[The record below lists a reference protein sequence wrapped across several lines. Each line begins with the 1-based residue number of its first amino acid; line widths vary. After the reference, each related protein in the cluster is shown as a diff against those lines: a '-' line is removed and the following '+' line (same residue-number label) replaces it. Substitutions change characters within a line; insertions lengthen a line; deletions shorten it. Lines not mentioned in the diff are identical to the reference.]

1 MKQQPQEARVSQST
15 RPTLAEDLLLVL
27 FQPESRT
34 IAGEN
39 TLFYVLAG
47 AVLAELALGQ
57 HVRTEG
63 GPTGTIRVAAIES
76 NRPSDEIL
84 LRGWDYVA
92 DKPRN
97 VQTALA
103 AIGPSLREPLLER
116 LVENGHLDRGRRKVL
131 GLFDAATLELGDTGR
146 REQLIAGLREV
157 LVDGAEPEPRVAA
170 LAALVSGSGTLPQFD
185 SEIPWTSPVITRAKQ
200 LEHGNWGADAAAEAV
215 VRTMTAVIVN
225 NVIIAAAVLPRT

>member
-47 AVLAELALGQ
+47 AVLAELALGE

-63 GPTGTIRVAAIES
+63 GPIGTIRVAAIES

-97 VQTALA
+97 VQTVLA

-131 GLFDAATLELGDTGR
+131 GLFDVSTLEVGATGR
-146 REQLIAGLREV
+146 REQLVAELQAV
-157 LVDGAEPEPRVAA
+157 LVDGSEPEPRVAA
-170 LAALVSGSGTLPQFD
+170 LAALISGSGTLPQFHR
-185 SEIPWTSPVITRAKQ
+185 EIPWTSDVITRAKE
-200 LEHGNWGADAAAEAV
+200 LERGNWGADAAAEAV

>member
-1 MKQQPQEARVSQST
+1 MKQQSQEARVSQST

-47 AVLAELALGQ
+47 AVLAELALGE

-63 GPTGTIRVAAIES
+63 GPIGTIRVAAIES

-97 VQTALA
+97 VQTVLA

>member
-47 AVLAELALGQ
+47 AVLAELALGE

-63 GPTGTIRVAAIES
+63 GPTIRVAAIES

-97 VQTALA
+97 VQTVLA

-131 GLFDAATLELGDTGR
+131 GLFDVSTLELGATGR
-146 REQLIAGLREV
+146 REQLVAELQAV

-170 LAALVSGSGTLPQFD
+170 LAALISGSGTLPQFHR
-185 SEIPWTSPVITRAKQ
+185 EIPWTSDVITRAKE
-200 LEHGNWGADAAAEAV
+200 LERGNWGADAAAEAV

>member
-1 MKQQPQEARVSQST
+1 MR
-15 RPTLAEDLLLVL
+15 
-27 FQPESRT
+27 
-34 IAGEN
+34 N
-39 TLFYVLAG
+39 
-47 AVLAELALGQ
+47 
-57 HVRTEG
+57 EG
-63 GPTGTIRVAAIES
+63 GPTIRVAAIES

-97 VQTALA
+97 VQTVLA

-131 GLFDAATLELGDTGR
+131 GLFDVSTLELGGTGR
-146 REQLIAGLREV
+146 REQLVAELQAV

-170 LAALVSGSGTLPQFD
+170 LAALISGSGTLPQFHR
-185 SEIPWTSPVITRAKQ
+185 EIPWTSDVITRAKE
-200 LEHGNWGADAAAEAV
+200 LERGNWGADAAAEAV